1 MASATGTANAQREAG
16 REPGAGGP
24 VETHA
29 RAEPVPP
36 QHAEAQ
42 PPPRATRARP
52 AKRRRFSPLT
62 LKILAVNVL
71 ALVVLAAG
79 FFFVDDYRR
88 SLIESR
94 LQAMTVEARLIATAL
109 GAAATVTVE
118 TDRGP
123 EDQLARDLAPQVL
136 RRLMDQPHE
145 RARLFVPSGEMI
157 ADSRVLGV
165 SGGGVEVEP
174 LPPFGTGP
182 GWIEERAIEAYEW
195 VVSWLPRERLTPFIE
210 LPIILVTDYVETEAA
225 LTGDTMTMV
234 RDADPTGRT
243 QILSVAVPVQR
254 YRAVLGVL
262 QLLADS
268 GEIDQSIR
276 QVRFSI
282 LQAFAGALL
291 ITVLLSFYLAGTIV
305 RPIRRLAQAAERV
318 RLGQGLGAGR
328 ALGGDGSAPALPD
341 MTRRHDEIG
350 DLSAALIE
358 MTEALWQ
365 RLDAIER
372 FAADVAHEIKNP
384 LTSLKSAVETASLV
398 KDPEQRRRLM
408 QIILDDVQRIDRLI
422 GDISSASRLD
432 AELSRGQVHPVDV
445 AALLRA
451 LVDLH
456 DATRK
461 PDAPHVAL
469 DVSGPGP
476 FVVSGIED
484 RLGQVFR
491 NVQAN
496 AESFSPAGG
505 AIRIAARRDGR
516 MIVVTLDDDGPGIPP
531 DKQEAI
537 FDRFYSERPKAEKF
551 GMHSGLGLS
560 ISRQI
565 VRAHGGTITAENRV
579 DADGTVRGARFTIK
593 LPAL

>member
-1 MASATGTANAQREAG
+1 MASATGTATARRDAG
-16 REPGAGGP
+16 TEGERAADAAAPDPAPQAPAPQAGAESP
-24 VETHA
+24 A
-29 RAEPVPP
+29 A
-36 QHAEAQ
+36 
-42 PPPRATRARP
+42 PRAP
-52 AKRRRFSPLT
+52 KRRRISPLT

-79 FFFVDDYRR
+79 FFYIDDYRR
-88 SLIESR
+88 SLIEAQ

-118 TDRGP
+118 TETGP
-123 EDQLARDLAPQVL
+123 EDQLARDAASQVL
-136 RRLMDQPHE
+136 RRLMERPYE
-145 RARLFVPSGEMI
+145 RARLFVPSGELI

-174 LPPFGTGP
+174 LAPFGTGP
-182 GWIEERAIEAYEW
+182 GWVEERAIAAYEW
-195 VVSWLPRERLTPFIE
+195 VVGWLPRERRTPFIE

-225 LTGDTMTMV
+225 LSGETATMV
-234 RDADPTGRT
+234 RDADATGRV

-254 YRAVLGVL
+254 YRAVLGIL

-268 GEIDQSIR
+268 SAIDQSIR

-341 MTRRHDEIG
+341 MTRRRDEIG
-350 DLSAALIE
+350 DLSAALSE

-384 LTSLKSAVETASLV
+384 LTSLKSAVETVALV

-408 QIILDDVQRIDRLI
+408 QIILEDVQRIDRLI

-432 AELSRGQVHPVDV
+432 AELSRGQASPVDV
-445 AALLRA
+445 AALLQA
-451 LVDLH
+451 LVELH

-461 PDAPHVAL
+461 PDAPQVAL
-469 DVSGPGP
+469 DVAGPGP

-491 NVQAN
+491 NLQSN
-496 AESFSPAGG
+496 AESFSPPGG
-505 AIRIAARRDGR
+505 VIRIAVRRDGR
-516 MIVVTLDDDGPGIPP
+516 LIVVTLDDDGPGIPA

-537 FDRFYSERPKAEKF
+537 FDRFYSERPKSEKF

-565 VRAHGGTITAENRV
+565 VNAHGGTVTAENRV
-579 DADGTVRGARFTIK
+579 DAAGKVLGARFTIR
-593 LPAL
+593 LPAA

>member
-1 MASATGTANAQREAG
+1 MNTDVHAAPIPPEREAAQAPS
-16 REPGAGGP
+16 RAPPPGADAAAAAQVP
-24 VETHA
+24 A
-29 RAEPVPP
+29 R
-36 QHAEAQ
+36 
-42 PPPRATRARP
+42 RARP
-52 AKRRRFSPLT
+52 ARRRRFSPLT

-88 SLIESR
+88 SLIESK
-94 LQAMTVEARLIATAL
+94 LQAMTIEARLIATAL
-109 GAAATVTVE
+109 GAAASVTVE
-118 TDRGP
+118 SDGGP
-123 EDQLARDLAPQVL
+123 DDQLARDAAPQVL
-136 RRLMDQPHE
+136 RRLMDQPDE
-145 RARLFVPSGEMI
+145 RARLFAPSGEMI

-165 SGGGVEVEP
+165 AGGYVEVQP
-174 LPPFGTGP
+174 LPPFGEGP
-182 GWIEERAIEAYEW
+182 TWVEERAIEAYEW
-195 VVSWLPRERLTPFIE
+195 IVSWLPRERLTPFIE

-225 LTGDTMTMV
+225 LTGDTMTVV
-234 RDADPTGRT
+234 RDADPSGRL

-268 GEIDQSIR
+268 SEIDQSIR

-282 LQAFAGALL
+282 LKAFAGALL
-291 ITVLLSFYLAGTIV
+291 ITVLLSIYLAGTIV
-305 RPIRRLAQAAERV
+305 RPIRRLALAAERV

-328 ALGGDGSAPALPD
+328 ALGGDGTAPGLPD
-341 MTRRHDEIG
+341 MTRRRDEIG
-350 DLSAALIE
+350 DLSAALKD

-384 LTSLKSAVETASLV
+384 LTSLKSAVETAALV
-398 KDPEQRRRLM
+398 KDPAQRQRLM
-408 QIILDDVQRIDRLI
+408 QVILDDVARIDRLI

-432 AELSRGQVHPVDV
+432 AELSRGQAHPVDV

-451 LVDLH
+451 LVELH
-456 DATRK
+456 EETRK
-461 PDAPHVAL
+461 AKAPRVML
-469 DVSGPGP
+469 DVTGAGP

-491 NVQAN
+491 NVLSN
-496 AESFSPAGG
+496 GETFSPDGG

-516 MIVVTLDDDGPGIPP
+516 MVVATIDDDGPGIPD

-537 FDRFYSERPKAEKF
+537 FERFYSERPKGEKF

-565 VRAHGGTITAENRV
+565 VLAHGGTIAAENRV
-579 DADGTVRGARFTIK
+579 DATGKVLGARFTIK
-593 LPAL
+593 LPAV